1 MFLIPS
7 YGAWFLFSRG
17 ILGLEFDF
25 FSAFKVGQI
34 KLLAIDNVMTV
45 RIHLSP

>member
-7 YGAWFLFSRG
+7 YGAWFVFSRG

-25 FSAFKVGQI
+25 FGAFKVGQNQVI
-34 KLLAIDNVMTV
+34 GY
-45 RIHLSP
+45 